1 MNGFMQGLSH
11 RGADGFGA
19 FVSRPGS
26 LEAAQPIIRRK
37 AMDSRTGSKR
47 CAVRSRTLLAALAIG
62 AGVGL
67 AWAAGPAIAAPVTL
81 NIVDVAGDLQLTRDA
96 IEAYTKK
103 HPELVSK
110 VNFTQAPAPE
120 LPGKLKAMQG
130 AGRSDIDM
138 VLTGTDFLAAGI
150 EQGLLIKLLPDHA
163 SKFPNLMQ
171 NYLPAAAKM
180 QELAQDYGVE
190 VVFMPAGPLLEYN
203 PAKVQPAPTT
213 PQELLAWCKAHPNRL
228 IYARPANSGPGRTF
242 IMGLPYILKDKDP
255 KDPVKGWDKTWA
267 YLKDLDSCIE
277 YYPTGTTAVMKE
289 LGEGSRDMTVTM
301 TGWDLNPR
309 ILGIVPKDYKVVPF
323 QGMTWVN
330 DAHYMVIPK
339 GVSPEKVD
347 AVIGLMQYLL
357 TPEAQAYTYD
367 KGYFYPGPA
376 VKNVPLSMAPKESQE
391 AIKEYGRPEY
401 DKWLAEFP
409 HTQSLPPAAQVEA
422 FRIWDE
428 RVGAK
433 IKK

>member
-1 MNGFMQGLSH
+1 MKASTRESNP
-11 RGADGFGA
+11 RAA
-19 FVSRPGS
+19 SRRDM
-26 LEAAQPIIRRK
+26 LAATITI
-37 AMDSRTGSKR
+37 A
-47 CAVRSRTLLAALAIG
+47 AAALLAAAT
-62 AGVGL
+62 
-67 AWAAGPAIAAPVTL
+67 PATAQAPAMPKSPVTI

-96 IEAYTKK
+96 IELYAKK
-103 HPELVSK
+103 NPNYVSK
-110 VNFTQAPAPE
+110 FNFTQAPAPE

-150 EQGLLIKLLPDHA
+150 EQGLLIKLLPDYA
-163 SKFPNLMQ
+163 TKFPNLTQ

-180 QELAQDYGVE
+180 QELAQNQGIE

-203 PAKVQPAPTT
+203 PAKVKQVPTT
-213 PQELLAWCKAHPNRL
+213 PQELLAWCKANPNKL

-242 IMGLPYILKDKDP
+242 IMGLPFILGDKDP

-309 ILGIVPKDYKVVPF
+309 VLGIVPKDYKVTPF
-323 QGMTWVN
+323 KGMTWVN

-339 GVSPEKVD
+339 GVPPEKI
-347 AVIGLMQYLL
+347 AVVLDLMAFLL

-376 VKNVPLSMAPKESQE
+376 VKNVSLSMAPKESQD
-391 AIKEYGRPEY
+391 AVKEFGRPEY

-422 FRIWDE
+422 FRIWDQQ
-428 RVGAK
+428 VGAK